1 MPKNITKMDRI
12 PLAKKVV
19 VGTSDDAQ
27 SSFLQFETVD
37 GPIKV
42 GLRNF
47 ELSKLVSLL
56 IGQSEKV
63 ALSQLQINPS
73 PDGEIAINTVTPIQA
88 SAVGIGKGRTETERV
103 LMVMVGNMKLA
114 FWTDKETISQ
124 LSARADSPDLGEP
137 HRTQ

>member
-63 ALSQLQINPS
+63 ALSQLQIN
-73 PDGEIAINTVTPIQA
+73 Q
-88 SAVGIGKGRTETERV
+88 TER
-103 LMVMVGNMKLA
+103 LQLTPSLQFKRLRSESGRAEQRL
-114 FWTDKETISQ
+114 KEF
-124 LSARADSPDLGEP
+124 
-137 HRTQ
+137 